1 MNREKAFTLAEDAK
15 KNSSCRIWFTRIGG
29 FTLAEV
35 LITLGIIGVV
45 AAMTIP
51 TLIKNYQ
58 KTVWVNQLKKSVST
72 IENGFKLMLADEGVD
87 ALRDTKLGHLYP
99 YVYNP
104 DDDLDEHNE
113 ILKKYFK
120 IGYNLESKADKIKTF
135 VFDDNGKEY
144 QKTLDSKGYDWCGSD
159 ASAKINL
166 VDGSTI
172 GLEFSSD
179 FSKKNFQGE
188 VDIDVNGD
196 KKGPNQC
203 GRDIFDFMLL
213 QNGNLVPKYG
223 KYYADGD
230 DERYYKTSSKSWVT
244 CNPSNGV
251 GIGCAARIIENGW
264 KMDY

>member
-1 MNREKAFTLAEDAK
+1 MNREKTFTLAEDAK
-15 KNSSCRIWFTRIGG
+15 KNTWFTRIGA

-99 YVYNP
+99 YTISP
-104 DDDLDEHNE
+104 DDDLYEHNA

-120 IGYNLESKADKIKTF
+120 IGYDLEGSASKVKPF

-144 QKTLDSKGYDWCGSD
+144 QKNLDSKGYGRCGD
-159 ASAKINL
+159 DTLLKINL

-172 GLEFSSD
+172 GLEFSEG
-179 FSKKNFQGE
+179 FSNKNFHGE
-188 VDIDVNGD
+188 VGIDVNGD

-203 GRDIFDFMLL
+203 GRDIFVFMLL
-213 QNGNLVPKYG
+213 QNGNLVPMFG
-223 KYYADGD
+223 KYYANGD
-230 DERYYKTSSKSWVT
+230 DEQYYKTSSESWVT

-251 GIGCAARIIENGW
+251 GMGCAARIIENGW